1 MASLLLEVFN
11 LLPKVLRDL
20 SRGRGRMNGLR
31 EPVLGKE
38 FLHLGLFL
46 LLVLEM
52 TIDDFLELLLDFYLH
67 GTDLGRDN
75 VAKLVLN
82 GKLALKVLHNSL
94 KLHKVLGSRS
104 RNLFE
109 GQLFFKVDG
118 LVLVYG
124 FVSKLNYVG
133 ILGVE
138 IILVV

>member
-20 SRGRGRMNGLR
+20 SRGSGRMNGLR
-31 EPVLGKE
+31 EPVLGEE

-46 LLVLEM
+46 LLALEL
-52 TIDDFLELLLDFYLH
+52 TIDDLLELLLDLYLH
-67 GTDLGRDN
+67 GADLGRDN

-82 GKLALKVLHNSL
+82 GKLALKVLHDSFE
-94 KLHKVLGSRS
+94 LHKVLGSWS
-104 RNLFE
+104 RNLFD

-124 FVSKLNYVG
+124 FVSKLNHVG

-138 IILVV
+138 ILLVV